1 MTELEKLKKENKEL
15 KEKIQKYEDM
25 PHAEFFT
32 ALLQGVAHITQQIK
46 DKTLDFDNDPFAKN
60 VFQLAKESDKIMSSL
75 EKGASFFVVQ
85 EKASS
90 KKIEKSNTVAI

>member
-15 KEKIQKYEDM
+15 KERIQKYENM

-32 ALLQGVAHITQQIK
+32 ALLQGVAHITKQIK
-46 DKTLDFDNDPFAKN
+46 DKTLDFDSDPFAKN
-60 VFQLAKESDKIMSSL
+60 IFQLAKESDKIMSSL